1 MNLIGESFDEFV
13 NDQIKKRQQKLG
25 LAGRSNEN
33 LVWQNAKTGFIKVT
47 SMVNVIDTQTANLKR
62 YSWLQNANLKGSD
75 LAKAF
80 VLDTGLTD
88 TRNNPNRIFQG
99 VTDNTSLINDFAY
112 GLGGTEFGINPIP
125 GVSSLVVKHKN
136 DGSLREAQIQLTAYN
151 KVQFEILDLLYLRL
165 GYSVVVEWGNT
176 LFWENGTDEEN
187 PSLSEISV
195 TLQNFIFKEGKNHFD
210 IHNYILAARKINS
223 ANYDAMIGRVRNFSW
238 TINKDGHYDIIL
250 DLISYGDLIE
260 SLKVNNANKTTQTT
274 GTDPNQ
280 PVDIFQRHK
289 DKHAIGKHLFL
300 IKQNNTDISEN
311 SEQNQWRIYLTN
323 PNLNLPFT
331 PTPDIAHCY
340 AVKFSSD
347 QDNFQFYY
355 RLGSFLKFLQFN
367 SQIFNNNKGSY
378 KNTSETDYP
387 PYIDFDFNTETNFLY
402 LDRLQF
408 AADPRICVMKKIDT
422 SFNPNVPVELYTS
435 AEVGFNRETLSYPIG
450 LLMNVY
456 INFEFILNKLDE
468 LIDDN
473 NKVNYFDFLKAICD
487 GINESFGYIN
497 KLEPFIDADTNT
509 IKIIERRSF
518 PEQNKLVQNVT
529 KKKVENTPIRLL
541 GVKSEFGL
549 EEGSFVRD
557 FSFKTQLD
565 NDIQTTIAIG
575 AQANGATISEDAT
588 AFSKLNQGL
597 IDRVFP
603 EKITN
608 STNTQ
613 KSGPAEL
620 FTTSTPTTG
629 GVFTNALTEY
639 KKAQNSA
646 LNSPEANKLLD
657 NYEEAAL
664 AYDKNILETYNI
676 NHWNPDVYDTQKN
689 LIKNL
694 VQYNNAIE
702 ALLNDSISATLPAIP
717 INLNLTLDGISGMKI
732 LQQFEVQSDFLPAG
746 YADNLSY
753 ILKNITHKVSN
764 NTWTTELETLF
775 VPKTPNRPA
784 ENQLYNSSGNPT
796 ELPKVQA
803 AAFAYQAVNNSLQNV
818 QDISFSVNAINLIK
832 QFEGFRSKAYK
843 DSVGVWTVGYGT
855 TRIRGRAVQSTDSL
869 SEEAAVLALR
879 ADLQVFE
886 TRVRNNFLP
895 KNVGGK
901 QIKFTQ
907 NEWDALLSFT
917 YNLGAGWAKDSGLK
931 KLIVA
936 NNKPAAANKILEYSK
951 AGGRVLKGLLRRRT
965 TERELFIRK

>member
-47 SMVNVIDTQTANLKR
+47 SMVNVIDTQTTNLKR
-62 YSWLQNANLKGSD
+62 YSWLQDANLKGSD

-88 TRNNPNRIFQG
+88 TRTTPNQIFSG
-99 VTDNTSLINDFAY
+99 VTNNTSLINNFAY

-125 GVSSLVVKHKN
+125 GVSSLIVKHKN
-136 DGSLREAQIQLTAYN
+136 DGSLREAQIQLKAYN

-176 LFWENGTDEEN
+176 LYWENGTDEEN
-187 PSLSEISV
+187 PSLSQISK
-195 TLQNFIFKEGKNHFD
+195 TLQNSIFQEGKSHFD
-210 IHNYILAARKINS
+210 VHNKILELRKVNS
-223 ANYDAMIGRVRNFSW
+223 ANYDAMIGRVRNYSW
-238 TINKDGHYDIIL
+238 VINKDGHYDITL

-260 SLKVNNANKTTQTT
+260 SLKVNNLNTTTQTT
-274 GTDPNQ
+274 GTDANQ

-300 IKQNNTDISEN
+300 IKQNNTNISEN
-311 SEQNQWRIYLTN
+311 TEQNQWRIYLTN
-323 PNLNLPFT
+323 PNLNLKFT
-331 PTPDIAHCY
+331 PTPNVAHCY
-340 AVKFSSD
+340 AAKFSDD

-355 RLGSFLKFLQFN
+355 RLGSFLKFLQWN
-367 SQIFNNNKGSY
+367 SQIFNNNKGNY
-378 KNTSETDYP
+378 KFVSETEYP
-387 PYIDFDFNTETNFLY
+387 PYIDFDFDTQTNFLY

-408 AADPRICVMKKIDT
+408 AADPRICIMKKIDST
-422 SFNPNVPVELYTS
+422 FNPNVPLELYSS
-435 AEVGFNRETLSYPIG
+435 AEVGFNREVLSYPIG

-456 INFEFILNKLDE
+456 INFEFILSKLDE
-468 LIDDN
+468 LIDNN

-497 KLEPFIDADTNT
+497 KLEPYIDADTNT
-509 IKIIERRSF
+509 IKIIERRTF
-518 PEQNKLVQNVT
+518 PDQNKLIQNTT

-541 GVKSEFGL
+541 GVKSNFGL

-557 FSFKTQLD
+557 FSFQTQLD
-565 NDIQTTIAIG
+565 NDLQSTVAIG
-575 AQANGATISEDAT
+575 AQANGASISEDAT
-588 AFSKLNQGL
+588 AFSKLNEGL

-603 EKITN
+603 EKLTS

-613 KSGPAEL
+613 KSGP
-620 FTTSTPTTG
+620 STEPSPVVG
-629 GVFTNALTEY
+629 ISSVQALSEFEKEKNNAL
-639 KKAQNSA
+639 N
-646 LNSPEANKLLD
+646 NPEANELLA

-664 AYDKNILETYNI
+664 AYDKNIIETYNTYK
-676 NHWNPDVYDTQKN
+676 WNPDVYETQKN

-702 ALLNDSISATLPAIP
+702 ALQNNAISTTLPAIP

-753 ILKNITHKVSN
+753 ILKNIVHKVNN

-775 VPKTPNRPA
+775 VPKSPNRPT
-784 ENQLYNSSGNPT
+784 ENQLYTTSGNAT

-803 AAFAYQAVNNSLQNV
+803 APFTYQEVNNNEQNV
-818 QDISFSVNAINLIK
+818 QDISFSNNAINLIK

-843 DSVGVWTVGYGT
+843 DSVGVWTIGYGT
-855 TRIRGRAVQSTDSL
+855 TRRAGRAITSTDVVTE
-869 SEEAAVLALR
+869 SEAVNLLR
-879 ADLQVFE
+879 VDLQRFQFTVK
-886 TRVRNNFLP
+886 NNFLP
-895 KNVGGK
+895 KNTGGK
-901 QIKFTQ
+901 QITFTQ

-917 YNLGAGWAKDSGLK
+917 YNLGAGWSKNSGLK
-931 KLIVA
+931 NLIVA
-936 NNKPAAANKILEYSK
+936 GNKPAAANKILEYSK
-951 AGGRVLKGLLRRRT
+951 AGGKVLPGLLRRRT
-965 TERELFIRK
+965 TERALFVRK